1 VKTAGKLFQFLRGLA
16 LDRFFG
22 TVTIKFEHGKV
33 THVEAETRRAW
44 QYKVF
49 PASQQPAKS
58 AIWLAGSA
66 DDGEERRMITRQE
79 LLNRREAILDI
90 ARRHGAHD
98 VRVIGSIARGD
109 ADEASDLDLVV
120 RFDPDRTLLDHG
132 ELIMDLRDL
141 LEVDVDVISEAGMRD
156 RFRRHVMKEA
166 IAL

>member
-1 VKTAGKLFQFLRGLA
+1 
-16 LDRFFG
+16 
-22 TVTIKFEHGKV
+22 
-33 THVEAETRRAW
+33 
-44 QYKVF
+44 
-49 PASQQPAKS
+49 
-58 AIWLAGSA
+58 
-66 DDGEERRMITRQE
+66 MITRQE

>member
-1 VKTAGKLFQFLRGLA
+1 
-16 LDRFFG
+16 
-22 TVTIKFEHGKV
+22 
-33 THVEAETRRAW
+33 
-44 QYKVF
+44 
-49 PASQQPAKS
+49 
-58 AIWLAGSA
+58 
-66 DDGEERRMITRQE
+66 MITRQE

-98 VRVIGSIARGD
+98 VRVIGSFARGD

-141 LEVDVDVISEAGMRD
+141 LEVDVDVISEAGMRE

-166 IAL
+166 VAL